1 MDDKT
6 SLEIGGR
13 PLWKYFLYITMICIG
28 FAVLGG
34 VVIWIFFKGNEFF
47 ARLYLVVAILGL
59 CSLILID
66 NIIHAESKKT
76 FVRIISYIAVALN
89 VLWAATWCLNVV
101 NVFDGL
107 KSGCTEPPYGLEY
120 ENYCFKSK
128 EEFEDFIDS
137 ASRYHKCARSYE
149 DAVKTMWIITSISA
163 VFGLLLTALAGILS
177 YENYNSKVKIAK
189 YVALAIAGILALFE
203 FGAISMIQEGHSH
216 YKTETMII
224 LAIIPPACLVV
235 TQMLMM
241 VYKSKQK

>member
-13 PLWKYFLYITMICIG
+13 PLWKYFLYITMFCIG

-34 VVIWIFFKGNEFF
+34 LVLWLFLNGDEFF
-47 ARLYLVVAILGL
+47 ARFYLVVAILGL

-89 VLWAATWCLNVV
+89 VLWAATWCLNVM
-101 NVFDGL
+101 NVFDEL
-107 KSGCTEPPYGLEY
+107 KRGCIEPPYGLEY
-120 ENYCFKSK
+120 ENYSFKSM
-128 EEFEDFIDS
+128 EEFEYYIDS
-137 ASRYHKCARSYE
+137 ASRYHKCAGSYE
-149 DAVKTMWIITSISA
+149 DAVKTMWTITSISA

-189 YVALAIAGILALFE
+189 YAALAIAGILALFE
-203 FGAISMIQEGHSH
+203 LAIISIMIQEHSH

-224 LAIIPPACLVV
+224 FAIIPPACLMV